1 MQSYI
6 GLEFEFYSKV
16 PYNKLLELLNIALRP
31 ARVWGFRQYHSG
43 FSPDADN
50 FKIEPDFS
58 GGPDM
63 VELVTG
69 PMPYPDAKV
78 VLIRALRFISQY
90 GYTDEHCSVH
100 INVSFDKESG
110 KEVANLN
117 SLALLLDFDEDV
129 VYKEFP
135 GRRNN
140 IYAKSIKRIIP
151 FEGWDDADAAVN
163 VVSSNLHLPGDTKY
177 YGINLQK
184 KDDGWLE
191 FRYVGG
197 KDYEKMG
204 GEILELADYFVLST
218 WGAIGM
224 RLNGAHTAKLHDYLE
239 KNITA
244 LKNFRSL
251 DTFLSNYPKIDLRV
265 DKQADYDSLNNS
277 YDRFYKRLFDLLHKC
292 NLSGTA
298 TINFD
303 STINRVEVLHAVIEG
318 IFDVAKVDLIECELK
333 DVHVRSCEIVSCN
346 VHNSHV
352 LNSNVIDSDVYS
364 SRVISCN
371 VQEDSVLSDCYFMAG
386 NLDGR
391 MINGVFRSGTVGPN
405 GDISKETKTLTAGGF
420 WNLPKDVETKK
431 DTETKTGKPYEL

>member
-1 MQSYI
+1 MQSVV
-6 GLEFEFYSKV
+6 GMEFEFYSKV
-16 PYNKLLELLNIALRP
+16 PYNKLMELLNVKLKP
-31 ARVWGFRQYHSG
+31 SRVWGFRQYHSN

-69 PMPYPDAKV
+69 PMAYPDAKV
-78 VLIRALRFISQY
+78 VLVRVLKFIAQY

-100 INVSFDKESG
+100 INVSFDPDAK
-110 KEVANLN
+110 KDVTQVNA
-117 SLALLLDFDEDV
+117 LALLLDFDEEM
-129 VYKEFP
+129 VYKVFP

-163 VVSSNLHLPGDTKY
+163 VVSSHLHLPGDTKY

-184 KDDGWLE
+184 AEDGWLE
-191 FRYVGG
+191 YRYVGG

-204 GEILELADYFVLST
+204 GEILELADYFVLAT

-224 RLNGAHTAKLHDYLE
+224 RLNDSHTDKLHQYLHT
-239 KNITA
+239 NITA

-251 DTFLSNYPKIDLRV
+251 DAFLSNYPKIDLRV
-265 DKQADYDSLNNS
+265 DKSPDYEAVNNA

-292 NLSGTA
+292 NLTGQA

-303 STINRVEVLHAVIEG
+303 SEMNRLEVIHAVVEG
-318 IFDVAKVDLIECELK
+318 IFDVARVDLIECELK
-333 DVHVRSCEIVSCN
+333 DVHVRSCEIISCN
-346 VHNSHV
+346 VHNSHI
-352 LNSNVIDSDVYS
+352 LNSNIVDTDVYS

-371 VQEDSVLSDCYFMAG
+371 VHEDSVLSDSYFMAG
-386 NLDGR
+386 KLDGR
-391 MINGVFRSGTVGPN
+391 MINGVFRSGTLGPN
-405 GDISKETKTLTAGGF
+405 ADISKETKTLGTGGF
-420 WNLPKDVETKK
+420 WNLPAETDDKK
-431 DTETKTGKPYEL
+431 NVDPKLEKPYGF